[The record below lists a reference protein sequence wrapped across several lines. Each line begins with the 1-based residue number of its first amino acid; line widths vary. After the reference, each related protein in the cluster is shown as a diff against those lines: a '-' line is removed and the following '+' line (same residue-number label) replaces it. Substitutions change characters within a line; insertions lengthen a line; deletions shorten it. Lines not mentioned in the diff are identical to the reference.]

1 MKKQSTYNP
10 AIHHRRSIRKKGYDY
25 AQEGMYFI
33 TLCCQD
39 RAHLFGEVVNGEMIL
54 NPLGI
59 IAYNEWERTP
69 DVRPNIALSSFV
81 IMPNHMHGIVVI
93 TSRHDSL
100 HTPCGKGELNS
111 PPQGVCNTPPQSSN
125 TPPQSSNTPPQSS
138 NTPPQG
144 PRQTIGAIV
153 RGYKSAVTKQINAL
167 PDDVLRKHL
176 SQTSTI
182 WQRNYYEI
190 IIPDEQA
197 LQRIS
202 NYIIQNPRK
211 WSEDKFY
218 K

>member
-39 RAHLFGEVVNGEMIL
+39 RAHLFGEVINGEMIL

-59 IAYNEWERTP
+59 IAYKEWERTT

-93 TSRHDSL
+93 TARHDSL
-100 HTPCGKGELNS
+100 HTPCDKGELHS
-111 PPQGVCNTPPQSSN
+111 PLSQVSS
-125 TPPQSSNTPPQSS
+125 
-138 NTPPQG
+138 TPPQG
-144 PRQTIGAIV
+144 PRQTLGAIV

-176 SQTSTI
+176 SHTSTI

-197 LQRIS
+197 LQNIS

>member
-1 MKKQSTYNP
+1 
-10 AIHHRRSIRKKGYDY
+10 
-25 AQEGMYFI
+25 MYFI

-93 TSRHDSL
+93 TARHDSL

-125 TPPQSSNTPPQSS
+125 TPPQ
-138 NTPPQG
+138 G
-144 PRQTIGAIV
+144 PRQTVGAIV